1 MKNSDQEIKQP
12 PKQQEPICPV
22 ASKMQNGHMLKKIND
37 HLTDSRD
44 TRSLWPLS
52 TIHYATIN
60 PSICFFTEVSSR
72 SCDDFLKFFVN
83 RINEL
88 RMGINPVLSDPST
101 TLSCTAVLSHFTPI
115 TENYFI
121 DLVDHLK
128 PSGSSTDVI
137 PSVIP
142 DVIPPESNKSL
153 FRNWYYSRSAKTC
166 NCSSS
171 A

>member
-1 MKNSDQEIKQP
+1 MIIEIINKNCHK
-12 PKQQEPICPV
+12 PKIIF
-22 ASKMQNGHMLKKIND
+22 NIIN
-37 HLTDSRD
+37 
-44 TRSLWPLS
+44 
-52 TIHYATIN
+52 ATIN
-60 PSICFFTEVSSR
+60 PSICSFTEVSSR

-83 RINEL
+83 RINGVTNGEKSCFCQ
-88 RMGINPVLSDPST
+88 NPST

-137 PSVIP
+137 PPFFLKTNSGRGGSRSF
-142 DVIPPESNKSL
+142 ESNKSL